1 MKRIITFSLAG
12 VFGVILIT
20 TIVAEVISFKIVKQ
34 ATDAANKG
42 LNDKFQTIVFI
53 PGVIPPSYKGFYQTT
68 YTWEMETPQK
78 EVSKVVFTHDT
89 GFSKSQNVIKA
100 TISMEENADP
110 SVFNKVL
117 PAVVGDVQALTS
129 AQNQKEA
136 SLGANSSIGY
146 NKLELV
152 PVTGDPTK
160 VTRISWEFEKDKL
173 IGKDD
178 IQYQKLYSLPEPLA
192 KFLFSLQQFT
202 IGIFS
207 T

>member
-1 MKRIITFSLAG
+1 
-12 VFGVILIT
+12 
-20 TIVAEVISFKIVKQ
+20 
-34 ATDAANKG
+34 
-42 LNDKFQTIVFI
+42 
-53 PGVIPPSYKGFYQTT
+53 
-68 YTWEMETPQK
+68 METPQK